1 MSEITLVSKAAAFGG
16 TTEFYS
22 HVSTSCQAE
31 MRFSV
36 FVPPAAKTKK
46 VPMLTWL
53 SGLTCTEEN
62 FMAKAGAQRLA
73 SELGILIVAPDT
85 SPRGLNLPHDSESYD
100 FGVGAGFYVNAT
112 ESPWNKHYRMFDYV
126 TQELP
131 GLVAK
136 HFPVSGKQ
144 SIFGHSMG
152 GHGALVAALRNP
164 GKYASVSA
172 FAPIVAPSLCPWG
185 QKAFTGYLGKN
196 GWENYDAHLLVRGD
210 LSVRQPLFMDQGSAD
225 KFLKDQLMPEKLLE
239 ACEKVGHPV
248 VYRLRE
254 GYDHSYYYIQ
264 SFIEEHLRYHAG
276 FLFGAGE

>member
-1 MSEITLVSKAAAFGG
+1 MPEITLISRAATFGG
-16 TTEFYS
+16 ATEFYS
-22 HVSTSCQAE
+22 HLSSSCQTE

-46 VPMLTWL
+46 VPVLFWL

-73 SELGILIVAPDT
+73 AELGILIVAPDT
-85 SPRGLNLPHDSESYD
+85 SPRGLNLPNDSESYD
-100 FGVGAGFYVNAT
+100 FGVGAGFYVNAVLG
-112 ESPWNKHYRMFDYV
+112 PWKKHYQMFDYV

-131 GLVAK
+131 ELVAK

-185 QKAFTGYLGKN
+185 QKAFKGYLGESDV
-196 GWENYDAHLLVRGD
+196 WAQYDAHLLVSGE
-210 LSVRQPLFMDQGSAD
+210 LSTRQELLVDQGSAD
-225 KFLKDQLMPEKLLE
+225 KFLKNELLPEKLLE
-239 ACEKVGHPV
+239 ACEKTGHPV
-248 VYRLRE
+248 IYRLRE
-254 GYDHSYYYIQ
+254 GYDHSYYYIS
-264 SFIEEHLRYHAG
+264 SFMEEHLRYHAG
-276 FLFGAGE
+276 FLA